1 MNCYEGKLQHFVKPV
16 QAQQP
21 RPNPSNHSQFRWSTQ
36 DKVPED
42 SLRHPESWVDNGY
55 IPGVIKHGKLGKS
68 PN

>member
-1 MNCYEGKLQHFVKPV
+1 MNCYEVQFQHFVKLV

-42 SLRHPESWVDNGY
+42 SLRHPEYIVGREWVYTLRSHQTWQAG
-55 IPGVIKHGKLGKS
+55 
-68 PN
+68 

>member
-1 MNCYEGKLQHFVKPV
+1 MNCYEVKFQHFVKLV

-42 SLRHPESWVDNGY
+42 SLRHPEY
-55 IPGVIKHGKLGKS
+55 IVGR
-68 PN
+68 